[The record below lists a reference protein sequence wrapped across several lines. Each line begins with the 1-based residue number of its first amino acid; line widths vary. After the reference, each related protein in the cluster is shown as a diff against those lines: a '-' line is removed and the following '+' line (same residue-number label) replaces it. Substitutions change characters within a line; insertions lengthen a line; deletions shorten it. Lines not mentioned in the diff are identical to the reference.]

1 VAENA
6 VETQISN
13 LYQQYLGRAPDVGG
27 LEYWANQVESGF
39 ATIADVTSGIA
50 NSLEAQARAV
60 SVASQNQ
67 FIQAVNAVLGLSTDI
82 TARQSGGYTRSGLVL
97 VGEGG
102 PELVNFRSPG
112 MVYNSGQT
120 KDILGGGSEMA
131 AELKQLREENKAH
144 AQALASMQLRVVR
157 LLERWDGNGIPEKRV
172 V

>member
-1 VAENA
+1 M
-6 VETQISN
+6 
-13 LYQQYLGRAPDVGG
+13 PDVSG
-27 LEYWANQVESGF
+27 LEYWANQVEAGF

-157 LLERWDGNGIPEKRV
+157 LLERWDGNGIPEERV